1 MRNKAK
7 VMKVVL
13 ITGCSSGLGRALAR
27 NFHARR
33 FRVFAAA
40 RNPKALQDLAEE
52 GIQTVSLDVT
62 SMDSVQQA
70 VARVLQE
77 AGTVDYLICNA
88 GISRIGPVVEQSIED
103 IQAVMDTNFLGAVR
117 CAQAVADVMIQ
128 QRSGVIA
135 VTGSVSSTLASPY
148 AGLYSA
154 SKAAVQSIFTALR
167 MELAPFGVSVS
178 IIEPGAFK
186 SSLVMNNNLE
196 VEKFS
201 GSQSLYARVANHIQ
215 ARANASQSHKST
227 MTAEAVAEQVTS
239 RLCQTKGPP
248 AHFLVAGGVWFL
260 KFLGLIQTFVW
271 PGFTDWALAK
281 KFGLTGRW

>member
-1 MRNKAK
+1 
-7 VMKVVL
+7 MKVVL

-27 NFHARR
+27 NFHARS

-62 SMDSVQQA
+62 DMESVQQA
-70 VARVLQE
+70 VAIVLRE

-88 GISRIGPVVEQSIED
+88 GISRIGPVLEQSVED
-103 IQAVMDTNFLGAVR
+103 IQAVMDTNFLGAIR
-117 CAQAVADVMIQ
+117 CAQAVAPVMIQ

-167 MELAPFGVSVS
+167 MELAPFGVAVS

-186 SSLVMNNNLE
+186 SSLVTNNNLDIN
-196 VEKFS
+196 KLS
-201 GSQSLYARVANHIQ
+201 GSQSLYARVAKQIQ
-215 ARANASQSHKST
+215 ARASASQSHRST
-227 MTAEAVAEQVTS
+227 MTAEAVAQQVRS
-239 RLCQTKGPP
+239 RLCQSSGPP
-248 AHFLVAGGVWFL
+248 THFLVAGGVWFL

>member
-1 MRNKAK
+1 
-7 VMKVVL
+7 MKVVL

-27 NFHARR
+27 NFHARG
-33 FRVFAAA
+33 FTVFAAA
-40 RNPKALQDLAEE
+40 RNPNALQDLAHE

-62 SMDSVQQA
+62 STEGVQQA
-70 VARVLQE
+70 VAHVVQA
-77 AGTVDYLICNA
+77 AGTVDYLVCNA
-88 GISRIGPVVEQSIED
+88 GISRMGPVVEQSVED
-103 IQAVMDTNFLGAVR
+103 IQAVMDTNFLGAIR
-117 CAQAVADVMIQ
+117 CVQAVSGIMIQ

-135 VTGSVSSTLASPY
+135 LIGSVSSTLASPY

-167 MELAPFGVSVS
+167 MELAPYSVSVS

-186 SSLVMNNNLE
+186 SSLVTNNNLE
-196 VEKFS
+196 IEKFS
-201 GSQSLYARVANHIQ
+201 GSQSLYSRVADHIQ

-227 MTAEAVAEQVTS
+227 MTAEAVAQQITS
-239 RLCQTKGPP
+239 RLCQPKGPP
-248 AHFLVAGGVWFL
+248 NHFLVAGGVWFL

>member
-1 MRNKAK
+1 
-7 VMKVVL
+7 MKVVL
-13 ITGCSSGLGRALAR
+13 ITGCSSGLGRALAH
-27 NFHARR
+27 NFHARS

-62 SMDSVQQA
+62 DMESVQQA
-70 VARVLQE
+70 VAHVVHE

-88 GISRIGPVVEQSIED
+88 GISRIGPVLEQRVED

-117 CAQAVADVMIQ
+117 CAQAVAPVMIQ

-167 MELAPFGVSVS
+167 MELAPYGVAVS

-186 SSLVMNNNLE
+186 SSLVTNNNLD
-196 VEKFS
+196 VNKLS
-201 GSQSLYARVANHIQ
+201 GSQSLYARVAKQIE
-215 ARANASQSHKST
+215 ARANASQSHRST
-227 MTAEAVAEQVTS
+227 MSAEAVAQQVTS
-239 RLCQTKGPP
+239 RLCQANGPP
-248 AHFLVAGGVWFL
+248 THFLVAGGVWFL
-260 KFLGLIQTFVW
+260 KFLGLVQTFVW

>member
-1 MRNKAK
+1 
-7 VMKVVL
+7 MKVVL

-33 FRVFAAA
+33 FRVFAAT
-40 RNPKALQDLAEE
+40 RNPKALKDLEGE
-52 GIQTVSLDVT
+52 GIQTLSLDVT
-62 SMDSVQQA
+62 STESVQQA
-70 VARVLQE
+70 VAFVLQD

-117 CAQAVADVMIQ
+117 CAQAVASVMIQ

-167 MELAPFGVSVS
+167 MELAPYGVSVS

-186 SSLVMNNNLE
+186 SSLVTNNRLE
-196 VEKFS
+196 MQKYSE
-201 GSQSLYARVANHIQ
+201 GHSLYAQVADQIQ
-215 ARANASQSHKST
+215 ARASASQSHKST
-227 MTAEAVAEQVTS
+227 MTAEAVADQITS
-239 RLCQTKGPP
+239 RLCHSKGPP
-248 AHFLVAGGVWFL
+248 THFLVAGGVWFL

-281 KFGLTGRW
+281 KFGLAGRW